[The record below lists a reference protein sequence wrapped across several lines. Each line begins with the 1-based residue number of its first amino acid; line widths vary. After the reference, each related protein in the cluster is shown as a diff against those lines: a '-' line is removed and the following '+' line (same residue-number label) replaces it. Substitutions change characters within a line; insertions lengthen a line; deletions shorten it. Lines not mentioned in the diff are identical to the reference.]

1 MPKRTTG
8 LFDDYFNPDDDPQPM
23 HSGSGAP
30 SAPDAA
36 GSSSEE
42 PTRPMPSLFSLD
54 FGEGDDGDEPTRPS
68 PIRHWNQPATRVPRH
83 KILVV
88 EDEGIVALD
97 LGMTLQQMGYIVTGA
112 ATSGEEA
119 VQLAIATMPDVVL
132 MDVRLRGQMDGIEA
146 SREIRRRLGVP
157 VIFLTAFVDE
167 KTMQR
172 AESIMPAGF
181 LRKPFVESEL
191 LNAIEAAIKPPAFD

>member
-1 MPKRTTG
+1 MRKKLVGRFGKFVNQVDTEEPMCPGITSHPAPTAGYLSSDEPTAPMPSVSS
-8 LFDDYFNPDDDPQPM
+8 LDDFDD
-23 HSGSGAP
+23 G
-30 SAPDAA
+30 
-36 GSSSEE
+36 EE
-42 PTRPMPSLFSLD
+42 PTH
-54 FGEGDDGDEPTRPS
+54 PS
-68 PIRHWNQPATRVPRH
+68 PRHQWNRSKTGLTRH

-119 VQLAIATMPDVVL
+119 VQMAIETMPDLVL
-132 MDVRLRGQMDGIEA
+132 VDICLRGQMDGIEA
-146 SREIRRRLGVP
+146 SREIRQRLGVP
-157 VIFLTAFVDE
+157 IIFLTAFVDE
-167 KTMQR
+167 KTIQR

-191 LNAIEAAIKPPAFD
+191 LEAIKAAIKPRAFY